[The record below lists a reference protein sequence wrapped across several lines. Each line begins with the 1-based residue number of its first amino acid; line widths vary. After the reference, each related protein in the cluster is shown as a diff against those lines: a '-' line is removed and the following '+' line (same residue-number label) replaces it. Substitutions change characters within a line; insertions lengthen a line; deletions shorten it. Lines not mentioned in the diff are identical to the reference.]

1 MFFRIFLLKTR
12 SKLSGN
18 VDESRGLRFR
28 WSHVVRPLK
37 CDDIAILVPC
47 AVACKRTAFTEI
59 IYSNRLWYETPGHP
73 LRHPLK
79 GDYEWEQSGNLS
91 DIIIKKFQWQVKTKK
106 KLRRIS

>member
-1 MFFRIFLLKTR
+1 MFFLIFLLKTR

-28 WSHVVRPLK
+28 WSHVGRPLK

-79 GDYEWEQSGNLS
+79 GKRVGTIRKSFRDNNHKNLNGNPRL
-91 DIIIKKFQWQVKTKK
+91 K
-106 KLRRIS
+106 RN